1 MLNRQPSF
9 QTTGRSVAR
18 SRRSMLETLV
28 RHLDMVRLSVAAAV
42 ILMFTGCSGLID
54 DGGNSGLTA
63 EQIHAR
69 DLWINKA
76 LPALRATNT
85 NCTSCHAGSRP
96 NIGFVVGDNDLAAR
110 DTILAY
116 EPGV

>member
-1 MLNRQPSF
+1 MLNGLPSF
-9 QTTGRSVAR
+9 QATNRSVAR

-28 RHLDMVRLSVAAAV
+28 RHLDMVRLTVAAAV
-42 ILMFTGCSGLID
+42 ILAFTGCSGLID
-54 DGGNSGLTA
+54 DGGDGGLTA

-85 NCTSCHAGSRP
+85 NCTSCHDGSRA
-96 NIGFVVGDNDLAAR
+96 NIGFVVGANDLDSR
-110 DTILAY
+110 
-116 EPGV
+116 